1 MLTVTSFRWLIF
13 GLKTTNL
20 IGSTPYKWNDKTH
33 KVEFDDSLVR
43 KILWCIHNW
52 MYIGY
57 EFYVL
62 IRWIIVAFF
71 LESPTTPTALGTMYV
86 VLSYNY
92 TLAIQFS
99 LWRHYG
105 QHHIWINIF
114 LEYFDEFQRKFC
126 HQKGN
131 LTPDGFG

>member
-13 GLKTTNL
+13 GLKTTNVM
-20 IGSTPYKWNDKTH
+20 GSTPYWWNEKTN
-33 KVEFDDSLVR
+33 KVEFDDSLFK
-43 KILWCIHNW
+43 KIIWTIHNW

-92 TLAIQFS
+92 ALAIQLS
-99 LWRHYG
+99 VWRHYG
-105 QHHIWINIF
+105 QHQIWINNF
-114 LEYFDEFQRKFC
+114 LEYFDEFQSK
-126 HQKGN
+126 
-131 LTPDGFG
+131 